1 MAQQQAEEKNGSFLV
16 STFHVRGTL
25 LGIDTLRVQEIIR
38 VSDVTRVHHAPE
50 YVQGV
55 INLRG
60 KIVTVLDLSRKLDF
74 SPAEVGDES
83 RVIIVDHEDEYVGL
97 LVDSISD
104 VIVAERERVIPSPA
118 NVEGGQKKFFQGVY
132 QGDQGLIA
140 VLDVEEVLSVGDK

>member
-1 MAQQQAEEKNGSFLV
+1 MAQQAQEKTGSFLV
-16 STFHVRGTL
+16 STFHVGETL

-38 VSDVTRVHHAPE
+38 VSDVTKVHHAPE

-74 SPAEVGDES
+74 SPAEIGDES
-83 RVIIVDHEDEYVGL
+83 RVIIVDHEDEYIGL

-104 VIVAERERVIPSPA
+104 VIVAERQHMIPSPA
-118 NVEGGQKKFFQGVY
+118 NVEGTQERFFQGIY
-132 QGDQGLIA
+132 HGDQGLVA
-140 VLDVEEVLSVGDK
+140 VLDVEEVLHVGDK

>member
-1 MAQQQAEEKNGSFLV
+1 MTEQMEGRNDSFLV
-16 STFHVRGTL
+16 STFHIGDTL

-38 VSDVTRVHHAPE
+38 ASDMTKVHHAPE

-74 SPAEVGDES
+74 APAEVRDES
-83 RVIIVDHEDEYVGL
+83 RVIIVNREDEYVGL
-97 LVDSISD
+97 LVDSVSD
-104 VIVAERERVIPSPA
+104 VIVAERDRMIPSPP
-118 NVEGGQKKFFQGVY
+118 NVEGAQKKFFQGVY

-140 VLDVEEVLSVGDK
+140 VLDVEEVLSVDNN

>member
-1 MAQQQAEEKNGSFLV
+1 MAQQVEEKNGSFLV
-16 STFHVRGTL
+16 STFHVGDTL

-74 SPAEVGDES
+74 PPAEVGDES
-83 RVIIVDHEDEYVGL
+83 RVIIVDHEDEYIGL

-118 NVEGGQKKFFQGVY
+118 NVEGAQKRFFQGVY

-140 VLDVEEVLSVGDK
+140 VLDAEEVLSLGEK

>member
-1 MAQQQAEEKNGSFLV
+1 MAQQTEEKSGSFLV
-16 STFHVRGTL
+16 STFHVGDTL

-38 VSDVTRVHHAPE
+38 VSDVTSVHHAPE

-74 SPAEVGDES
+74 PPAKIGDGS
-83 RVIIVDHEDEYVGL
+83 RVIIVDDEDEYVGL

-118 NVEGGQKKFFQGVY
+118 NVEGAQKRFFQGVY

-140 VLDVEEVLSVGDK
+140 VLDAEEVLSLGEK

>member
-1 MAQQQAEEKNGSFLV
+1 MAQQAEEKNGSFLV
-16 STFHVRGTL
+16 STFHVGETL

-38 VSDVTRVHHAPE
+38 VSDMTRVHHAPE

-74 SPAEVGDES
+74 STAEIGDES
-83 RVIIVDHEDEYVGL
+83 RVIIVDREDEYVGL

-104 VIVAERERVIPSPA
+104 VIVAERERMIPSPP
-118 NVEGGQKKFFQGVY
+118 NVEGTQEKFFQGVY